1 MTEDYKKILIDYITD
16 LEPGQSTSAEIFKE
30 TEEVL
35 LSEWNSYIPS
45 NYVQLRLEGL
55 IKSKTS
61 DKVIF
66 YGGYFSSG
74 SSYLSGAKGIIIIT
88 DSNLKPIQMIDTF
101 SSGTSLRPIQKMLQ
115 EEDGQFVAVD
125 SVVMFVPHNNQTV
138 WQAVTSCEKRV
149 LLLNDISRKS
159 DEEYEV
165 NLRRSYILGDGY
177 RNFICRDIFKN
188 PNSSHYCFMGI
199 RITYDSYYNKYN
211 TDGVRIISLKIN
223 VGSANEWWVK
233 NSNDRYIYG
242 GGFAYFD
249 SNDDVNWKILLTR
262 NVVAENKILVWG
274 GTNTSDNLL
283 ATLQDPN
290 YNVYIDTNMYCNQVA
305 FVNQNKAYYV
315 QNNQSWGVSGSP
327 DAKYI
332 GLYEVDLTNNTIKE
346 IYKKSLGNYD
356 YCDKEAIFLQVVNGE
371 LYIQYCT
378 NINSN
383 VYEADYYIQRYK
395 DVWEPILVK
404 EGGNFAKS
412 VRMFYV
418 SQTFNLLK
426 INLIPNEFKY
436 YTWYMEQITE
446 VYNITN
452 YNGEEYENYNA
463 LIPEY
468 GNIYSND
475 KIMFSR
481 DIHNLS
487 VTNNYTVASIEVPN
501 TYLNDMTLDL
511 KELVGK
517 TNYVL
522 VDDDK
527 PISKNVYEMLYLNYI
542 NTLNVKDNENIVQL
556 NSSKY
561 VNENINVGTEANYNN
576 SKCTKVEIV
585 YDDNT
590 NKIFPIAWERIDDTH
605 KSTEFTIYV
614 DKPILEI
621 NLISNDQTTTY
632 ITIQRE
638 LEEGKYYTFKQYLKV
653 E

>member
-1 MTEDYKKILIDYITD
+1 MTEDYKKLLIDYITD
-16 LEPGQSTSAEIFKE
+16 IEPGKPTSAEIFKE
-30 TEEVL
+30 QEEVL
-35 LSEWNSYIPS
+35 LNEWIPFIPS
-45 NYVQLRLEGL
+45 NYVQLRIEGL

-66 YGGYFSSG
+66 YGGYFSFG
-74 SSYLSGAKGIIIIT
+74 SSYISGAKGIIIIT

-101 SSGTSLRPIQKMLQ
+101 TSGTSLRPIQQMFQ

-125 SVVMFVPHNNQTV
+125 STVMFTSGYDQTV
-138 WQAVTSCEKRV
+138 WQAITNSEKRV
-149 LLLNDISRKS
+149 ILLNDISRKT

-165 NLRRSYILGDGY
+165 NLRRSYILGSSY
-177 RNFICRDIFKN
+177 RNFVCKDIFKN
-188 PNSSHYCFMGI
+188 PNSAHYCFMGV
-199 RITYDSYYNKYN
+199 RITYDSYYHQYN
-211 TDGVRIISLKIN
+211 TDGIRTISLKIN

-233 NSNDRYIYG
+233 DSSDHYIYG

-249 SNDDVNWKILLTR
+249 SNDDVNWKILITR
-262 NVVAENKILVWG
+262 NVVAENKIQVWSG
-274 GTNTSDNLL
+274 KNTSDTGLT
-283 ATLQDPN
+283 TLQDAN
-290 YNVYIDTNMYCNQVA
+290 YNIYIDSNFYLNQVA
-305 FVNQNKAYYV
+305 FVNENKAYYV
-315 QNNQSWGVSGSP
+315 QNNQAWGIAGTP

-332 GLYEVDLTNNTIKE
+332 GLYEVNLTNNTIKE
-346 IYKKSLGNYD
+346 KYIKSLGNYD
-356 YCDKEAIFLQVVNGE
+356 FCNKEAIYLQVVNGE

-395 DVWEPILVK
+395 DAWEPILVK
-404 EGGNFAKS
+404 ENAGFVRNE
-412 VRMFYV
+412 RMFYV

-426 INLIPNEFKY
+426 LNIIPVTFKESA
-436 YTWYMEQITE
+436 WYMGQITE

-452 YNGEEYENYNA
+452 YNGEPYENYNE

-542 NTLNVKDNENIVQL
+542 NTLNVKDNENVVQL

-561 VNENINVGTEANYNN
+561 INQNINVGTEVNYNN

-590 NKIFPIAWERIDDTH
+590 NKIFPIGWERIDDTH

-632 ITIQRE
+632 ITIRRE
-638 LEEGKYYTFKQYLKV
+638 LQEGKYYTFKQYLKV